1 MRYLQSVLQ
10 PGETVLYECKISWT
24 TYVPGLLVLV
34 AAIVLFFLVNGFFP
48 SNGQVAPVIALVVFA
63 GGLVVLAMAWFER
76 WTTEIAITNRR
87 IILKRGFIRRDTA
100 EMHMDKVESVDVRQS
115 LFGRLFDYGDVT
127 VRGTGAGME
136 TLRLI
141 DAPVAFR
148 NHVKTHDA
156 ASTGSQ

>member
-24 TYVPGLLVLV
+24 TYLPGLLVLV
-34 AAIVLFFLVNGFFP
+34 AAIVVFFLIDLVFP
-48 SNGQVAPVIALVVFA
+48 SNGQVAVVAGLVVFA
-63 GGLVVLAMAWFER
+63 GGLVMLALAWFER

-100 EMHMDKVESVDVRQS
+100 EMHMDKVESVDVNQS
-115 LFGRLFDYGDVT
+115 LLGRILDYGDVT
-127 VRGTGAGME
+127 VRGTGAGLE

-141 DAPVAFR
+141 DAPLAFR

-156 ASTGSQ
+156 APTVAR